1 MSDCIKNGDK
11 EFNRLLTGL
20 IKERSKQEYKNER
33 KENKYRDCKDKAS
46 HGQYPKIVERG
57 DEAKTYK

>member
-33 KENKYRDCKDKAS
+33 MENKDRDYEDKALY
-46 HGQYPKIVERG
+46 GQYPKIVERG